1 MSILNIERQKH
12 LTYIWLICVC
22 REGGG
27 VFRWRVGMGSLQ
39 NIQSGELQSSS
50 NYGGGSGRDVFSLTI
65 DIFQHPAGTQLNVG
79 RESSLGRKSNYK
91 QPHYPLLQITLC
103 HVYICPVCIPYCGKK
118 TSQTKC
124 HGYFYFHA
132 KKVSKNY
139 KLF

>member
-79 RESSLGRKSNYK
+79 RESCLGRKSNYK
-91 QPHYPLLQITLC
+91 QPQYPLFSIANYTLSRLDLPC
-103 HVYICPVCIPYCGKK
+103 LHIFNTGKK
-118 TSQTKC
+118 NIADKMSWLPPCQKS
-124 HGYFYFHA
+124 
-132 KKVSKNY
+132 VQE
-139 KLF
+139 L